1 MHTRLCGRRV
11 RYGTTTRRLE
21 KDTDDIVGSV
31 CHLRSVGARPDV
43 HAARSEPGTSRWD
56 QGVDERPWVTGSGGP
71 PGRSRA
77 TQRSALAM
85 RRTDTGCSI
94 EAADAPKR
102 TLSFDECFVEN
113 KDLSVGAGGTVVTS
127 YVFSATRVREE

>member
-21 KDTDDIVGSV
+21 KDTDDIVNSV
-31 CHLRSVGARPDV
+31 WHLRTVRASPDCLRRPIGAGRI
-43 HAARSEPGTSRWD
+43 TMD

-94 EAADAPKR
+94 EAADAPTGR
-102 TLSFDECFVEN
+102 
-113 KDLSVGAGGTVVTS
+113 
-127 YVFSATRVREE
+127 